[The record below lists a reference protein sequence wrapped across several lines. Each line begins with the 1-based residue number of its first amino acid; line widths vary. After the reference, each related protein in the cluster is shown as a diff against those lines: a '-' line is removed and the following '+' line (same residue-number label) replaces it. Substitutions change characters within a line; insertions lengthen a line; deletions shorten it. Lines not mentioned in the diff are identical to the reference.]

1 MNKVPEDQGQWL
13 RNVARNLNVPNRTL
27 RRQEKKPLGVR
38 CVTCGQMAKA
48 GKKYCGPCLLR
59 EHPIEGREANKGT
72 LNSETEDNK
81 RTSQKLR
88 DTRAANKSAK
98 EKQRKK
104 EKGWAMRGWAKSESS
119 SISHRRV
126 AKNKWRQTYK
136 GPAVRDENYLMEEKD
151 RFGFGEGPS

>member
-1 MNKVPEDQGQWL
+1 MPEDQHQWL
-13 RNVARNLNVPNRTL
+13 RDVAREINLPKRTL
-27 RRQEKKPLGVR
+27 RRQDQKPSGVR

-59 EHPIEGREANKGT
+59 ENASEDREANKAT
-72 LNSETEDNK
+72 ENSETKDKK
-81 RTSQKLR
+81 RNSKKLK
-88 DTRAANKSAK
+88 DTRAAKKSANEKRREK
-98 EKQRKK
+98 EKR
-104 EKGWAMRGWAKSESS
+104 WAARGWAKSESS